1 MSDLTITR
9 FEPAKSLLD
18 VKLNIISLFKYFTI
32 WILLLDFLYLTQK
45 IQNIEFFLIIVHVFI
60 IIICFQVF
68 YFKIKEFKTYTYSI
82 DLNFKGK
89 LLLLLDLVFH
99 YLPFLIILFYIV
111 RNKKKIN
118 INRESIFLIIF
129 LPVLHG
135 ICFNTKKIYHTVKK
149 KVVLQ
154 YSLFLILVAIIIKLK
169 FSVRK

>member
-111 RNKKKIN
+111 RNKKK
-118 INRESIFLIIF
+118 
-129 LPVLHG
+129 
-135 ICFNTKKIYHTVKK
+135 
-149 KVVLQ
+149 
-154 YSLFLILVAIIIKLK
+154 
-169 FSVRK
+169 